1 MAYSKKVKD
10 IEDEIRYA
18 SYSCLVTSYISSS
31 EKAFCL
37 FRNRDFT
44 EKLIRILKDNE
55 EMDVVR
61 SHDYAHFYGKLFV
74 QFIGL
79 ILRNEITQRT
89 TDLRNKTKDKKKYT
103 TSNIIREFSC
113 LNVVKFTDGLYVD
126 TNSLN

>member
-1 MAYSKKVKD
+1 M
-10 IEDEIRYA
+10 
-18 SYSCLVTSYISSS
+18 
-31 EKAFCL
+31 
-37 FRNRDFT
+37 
-44 EKLIRILKDNE
+44 LKDNQ

-113 LNVVKFTDGLYVD
+113 LNAVKFTDGLYVD
-126 TNSLN
+126 TNSLNSDQKEVLKALDISQNTLKKYLNLFNKSF